1 MRTPKGWSFVRGT
14 EGSWVPLASGT
25 NPSAATPAGDTAHR
39 QGVSATPQAIAD
51 PCKGDA
57 NDGGRKDQ
65 PEGSSVVA
73 EKRGADGA
81 HKSSLAGPSGPDGT
95 EAREAPTFQ
104 VEVPPPPEPAERCLH
119 PRPRG
124 GGGWRRPTTDGERL
138 TRRRGRLRGGGG
150 ENRRR
155 GRSRG
160 TGVDRDRDVVRLPV
174 LVWEVGGRKSDVL
187 LRVVGEEDRQQ
198 PEHDVGHP
206 HGSEQGGLWHGHS
219 QNLPQGRVRLRT
231 AADIPVSPGLPK
243 PNILSELQSL
253 GIPRILNFLKPKA
266 PALTFLSERGRAA
279 SMLMALCHGK
289 CRGGLERSGVLE
301 APPVPPGPPA
311 TVCYLPRKRASWVS

>member
-1 MRTPKGWSFVRGT
+1 M
-14 EGSWVPLASGT
+14 
-25 NPSAATPAGDTAHR
+25 
-39 QGVSATPQAIAD
+39 
-51 PCKGDA
+51 
-57 NDGGRKDQ
+57 
-65 PEGSSVVA
+65 
-73 EKRGADGA
+73 
-81 HKSSLAGPSGPDGT
+81 
-95 EAREAPTFQ
+95 
-104 VEVPPPPEPAERCLH
+104 
-119 PRPRG
+119 
-124 GGGWRRPTTDGERL
+124 
-138 TRRRGRLRGGGG
+138 
-150 ENRRR
+150 
-155 GRSRG
+155 
-160 TGVDRDRDVVRLPV
+160 VRLPV

-311 TVCYLPRKRASWVS
+311 LPRKGQGYAGTARAGWWENLPQGRVRLRTAADIPVSPGLPKPNILSELQSLGIPRILNFLKPKAPALTFLSERGRAASMLMALCHGKCRGGLERSGVLEAPPVPPGPPATVCYLPRKRASRVSWARCTPRDTWTP